1 MLFVSSDNLKPG
13 MVLAMDI
20 TIYNKYNFKTLLLSK
35 GRVFDTSRIKKTLK
49 SLERLYFFVKF

>member
-1 MLFVSSDNLKPG
+1 MIKLKKSTELKMLFVSSDNLKPG

-35 GRVFDTSRIKKTLK
+35 GQPPLV
-49 SLERLYFFVKF
+49 